1 MKTGQ
6 PAIGVLDGLRGLAAL
21 IVVASHAGGLGLHLI
36 PGLPLTG
43 AGKYGVYLFF
53 VLSAYLLTAQW
64 CAAWAVRAVDGAYLR
79 RYLLRRVLRIYP
91 LYALVLIVGWLLAPR
106 GLGVPLD
113 GAAVW
118 RHLSLQEGRD
128 LYWSIPV
135 EFLFY
140 LIIPPLS
147 FLLALQVR
155 QRYKTLMLLMVL
167 ALTLWAW
174 PPNAAPLN
182 STWLPYYLP
191 IFLCGSFAACWLS
204 TRRHAS
210 FAPVASVS
218 VWDGLLLLALLA
230 SVPAVF
236 IAIGLAAQ
244 LDSLHRAFLGWGLLW
259 SVVLLGLLSG
269 RLPAWYWLLDRPFW
283 RACGRWC
290 FSLYLLHMPA
300 LYVAKRLPVSTVLQA
315 WLGLALA
322 LALAAAAYR
331 FIERPAMQLGRRA

>member
-1 MKTGQ
+1 MRTGQ

-21 IVVASHAGGLGLHLI
+21 IVVASHAGGLGLHLL

-64 CAAWAVRAVDGAYLR
+64 CEAWSARAVDGAYLG

-91 LYALVLIVGWLLAPR
+91 LYALVLLVGWLLAPR

-147 FLLALQVR
+147 MLLALPARLV
-155 QRYKTLMLLMVL
+155 YKAVLLMLVL
-167 ALTLWAW
+167 ALTLWTW
-174 PPNAAPLN
+174 PPSAAPLN

-191 IFLCGSFAACWLS
+191 IFLCGSFAACWLT
-204 TRRHAS
+204 TRCRAS
-210 FAPVASVS
+210 FTPVASVS
-218 VWDGLLLLALLA
+218 IWDGLLLLALLA
-230 SVPAVF
+230 SVPALF
-236 IAIGLAAQ
+236 IAGGLSDQIDA
-244 LDSLHRAFLGWGLLW
+244 LHREFLGWGLLW
-259 SVVLLGLLSG
+259 TLVLLGLLRG
-269 RLPAWYWLLDRPFW
+269 RLPAWRWLLDRPFW
-283 RACGRWC
+283 RACGHWC

-300 LYVAKRLPVSTVLQA
+300 LYVAKRLPVPSVMQA

-322 LALAAAAYR
+322 LALAAAAHR
-331 FIERPAMQLGRRA
+331 WIEKPAMRFGRRD